1 MTSKISEELKKAIK
15 NLPEPEKDK
24 LLLRLIAKDCM
35 LIAKLTHQLLEDEV
49 DAEAQREAL
58 SRQMQAHFA
67 SEGFE
72 AWNHTPGLV
81 MMEQRSF
88 SGAISRHVKIT
99 KDKYGEIQLTLLLV
113 NMPFRAQSKILYDN
127 QHRADKFASY
137 VCKKAQDIFKKL
149 AKIDRDY
156 YVEFEKDVNE
166 MLEHLRH
173 YPPTQSL
180 MAEYQLTFRWE
191 F

>member
-1 MTSKISEELKKAIK
+1 MATKISDELKKAIK

-24 LLLRLIAKDCM
+24 LLLRLIAKDRM

-49 DAEAQREAL
+49 DAEAQREVL
-58 SRQMQAHFA
+58 SRQIQAHFT
-67 SEGFE
+67 SENFG

-81 MMEQRSF
+81 MMEQRAF
-88 SGAISRHVKIT
+88 SGAITRHLKIT
-99 KDKYGEIQLTLLLV
+99 KDKYGEIQLMLLLV
-113 NMPFRAQSKILYDN
+113 NMPFRTQSKILYDN
-127 QHRADKFASY
+127 QHRADTYAPY

-149 AKIDRDY
+149 NRIDRDY

-166 MLEHLRH
+166 MLEHLH
-173 YPPTQSL
+173 NYPPTRS
-180 MAEYQLTFRWE
+180 MMTGYQLPLRWE

>member
-1 MTSKISEELKKAIK
+1 MSAKISDELKKAIK
-15 NLPEPEKDK
+15 NLPESEKDK
-24 LLLRLIAKDCM
+24 LLLRLIAKDQM

-49 DAEAQREAL
+49 DAEEQREAL
-58 SRQMQAHFA
+58 SRHIQAHFS
-67 SEGFE
+67 SEHFG

-99 KDKYGEIQLTLLLV
+99 KDKYGEIQLMLLLI
-113 NMPFRAQSKILYDN
+113 NMPFRAQSKILYNN

-137 VCKKAQDIFKKL
+137 VCKKAQDIFNKL
-149 AKIDRDY
+149 NKMDRDY

-166 MLEHLRH
+166 MLEHLRN
-173 YPPTQSL
+173 YPPIQSL
-180 MAEYQLTFRWE
+180 MAEYQLPVHWE